1 MKKYNK
7 LKVLLINFIF
17 GIIVIAI
24 FSYIY
29 DKGFLGDNSTP
40 LLYFMPSLLFNMFVT
55 SLFYEND
62 LSLFLSHLKK
72 EEYSVDAYMNFKL
85 EVKNRIII
93 SAVPIILLI
102 VFYII
107 TQSEYNGIITGL
119 ALSFSTMILLSI
131 VSLKLSVFK

>member
-1 MKKYNK
+1 
-7 LKVLLINFIF
+7 
-17 GIIVIAI
+17 
-24 FSYIY
+24 
-29 DKGFLGDNSTP
+29 
-40 LLYFMPSLLFNMFVT
+40 
-55 SLFYEND
+55 
-62 LSLFLSHLKK
+62 
-72 EEYSVDAYMNFKL
+72 MNFKL

-119 ALSFSTMILLSI
+119 GLSFSTMILLSI